1 MIPSD
6 LAARL
11 RILTEA
17 AVQPLNAVQEIASN
31 LPELSKG
38 QRFTAKVEAVL
49 PDGTFKAVVAG
60 RALTL
65 SLPQAAKAG
74 DALDLIVVDRTP
86 RLIVAAQPDPVNSVG
101 VAQAADEQGA
111 MLSQAARL
119 IASLLTDA
127 AGETGPGNAPREKLN
142 VAAPATR
149 AEPLLPTAPQDTCE
163 LATALRSAVADS
175 GTFYEAHQARWV
187 RGELPTE
194 ALFNEPQ
201 GKHSPSLQ
209 TRPAAQSEFSAHA
222 AGQPQAM
229 AAGSA
234 RADGA
239 TPQPGAPA
247 TAPTPGGSER
257 GAMPPA
263 IAPLPPDLAPVVRQQ
278 LDALNTHAFGWQ
290 GQVWPGQDME
300 WTITRREREGGRID
314 DTEQAAWTTSLRLNL
329 PRLGT
334 VSASL
339 QLAASGVSIL
349 MRTGNAACTAELRAA
364 HPLLAASL
372 SAAGIRLVT
381 LGVEHGGPG

>member
-11 RILTEA
+11 RVLTEA
-17 AVQPLNAVQEIASN
+17 AVQPLNAVREIASD
-31 LPELSKG
+31 LPEFSRG

-49 PDGTFKAVVAG
+49 PDGTLKAVVAG
-60 RALTL
+60 RTLTL
-65 SLPQAAKAG
+65 SLPQTAKAG

-86 RLIVAAQPDPVNSVG
+86 RLIVAAQPDPMNSVG
-101 VAQAADEQGA
+101 VAQAADKQGA

-119 IASLLTDA
+119 IGSLLTDA
-127 AGETGPGNAPREKLN
+127 AGETSPGNAPRERLN
-142 VAAPATR
+142 VAAPVTCP
-149 AEPLLPTAPQDTCE
+149 EPLLPTAPQDSGG
-163 LATALRSAVADS
+163 LATALRSAVEDS

-194 ALFNEPQ
+194 ALFKEPQ

-209 TRPAAQSEFSAHA
+209 ARPAAQSDLSAQA
-222 AGQPQAM
+222 AAQPQATV
-229 AAGSA
+229 AAPP

-239 TPQPGAPA
+239 MPQPDAPA

-278 LDALNTHAFGWQ
+278 LDALNTHAFCWQ

-300 WTITRREREGGRID
+300 WTINPREREAGRTD
-314 DTEQAAWTTSLRLNL
+314 DTEQAAWTTSLRLTL

-339 QLAASGVSIL
+339 QLAASGVSVL
-349 MRTGNAACTAELRAA
+349 MRTGNSPSAAELRAA

-381 LGVEHGGPG
+381 LGVERGGPG